1 MCPASTIFSA
11 PTPETYEREPSGR
24 FGSLTKP
31 ISVQQGGA
39 SHGCI
44 GRVSVMLNEVKEC
57 ATKDICTQTLIE
69 RSAIG
74 PRVGRVWDALS
85 TKVVEEAATSAA
97 HLRASV
103 LLRCHLNA
111 RSKARSTT
119 IACRSAPRFF
129 LAFSPT
135 VLRRPNC
142 LKHCWNSISPFPQ
155 AVLPIWSGK
164 RWEAKSRSQFGAS
177 VSNCHGRRAAREQ
190 IAWLLVLK

>member
-1 MCPASTIFSA
+1 
-11 PTPETYEREPSGR
+11 
-24 FGSLTKP
+24 
-31 ISVQQGGA
+31 
-39 SHGCI
+39 
-44 GRVSVMLNEVKEC
+44 MLNEVKEC

-129 LAFSPT
+129 LAFSP
-135 VLRRPNC
+135 
-142 LKHCWNSISPFPQ
+142 
-155 AVLPIWSGK
+155 K
-164 RWEAKSRSQFGAS
+164 R
-177 VSNCHGRRAAREQ
+177 VRAAE
-190 IAWLLVLK
+190 LLEALLELGFTVPAGGSTYLVGEAMGS